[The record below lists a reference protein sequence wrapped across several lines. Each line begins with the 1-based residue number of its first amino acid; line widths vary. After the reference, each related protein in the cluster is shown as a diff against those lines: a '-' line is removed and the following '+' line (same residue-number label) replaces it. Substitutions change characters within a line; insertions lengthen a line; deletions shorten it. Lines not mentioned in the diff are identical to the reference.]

1 MKLNLALLFILSSL
15 MYMSCNDE
23 NDMNL
28 TELNQSIIDQLS
40 SDYDQL
46 QEEQISVSSDY
57 SFYAQYAMPTEK
69 YRHGIMG
76 DRIEAEQLVVVVDG
90 VFYDLILDDNYVYE
104 DIRPR
109 LYDVDGDGALEVITI
124 RSDVSLGAGIA
135 IYKVT
140 GDELVEYAHVEVIGH
155 INNWLNI
162 VTIDDLDDDG
172 VVEIVW
178 IQTPHIGG
186 ILKVAKMKAGTLEV
200 IDVLAGYSNHGI
212 GERNLCLSILTQQS
226 GEKVFYV
233 PSQDRDIIA
242 GFSYKNNEFQIIEEI
257 TQEVDFSIPLGA
269 QYNFINTIEKENN
282 CIDVN

>member
-28 TELNQSIIDQLS
+28 TELNQRVIDQLS
-40 SDYDQL
+40 NNYDQL
-46 QEEQISVSSDY
+46 PEEQISVSSDY
-57 SFYAQYAMPTEK
+57 SVYAQYAMPTEK

-162 VTIDDLDDDG
+162 VTIDDLNDDG

-212 GERNLCLSILTQQS
+212 GERNLCLSILTQQN

-233 PSQDRDIIA
+233 PSQDRDIIS

>member
-28 TELNQSIIDQLS
+28 TELNQRVIDQLS
-40 SDYDQL
+40 NNYDQL
-46 QEEQISVSSDY
+46 PEEQISVSSDY
-57 SFYAQYAMPTEK
+57 SVYAQYAMPTEK

-124 RSDVSLGAGIA
+124 RTDVSLGAGIA

-212 GERNLCLSILTQQS
+212 GERNLCLSILTQEN

>member
-28 TELNQSIIDQLS
+28 TELNQRVIDQLS
-40 SDYDQL
+40 NNYDQL
-46 QEEQISVSSDY
+46 PEEQISVSSDY
-57 SFYAQYAMPTEK
+57 SVYAQYAMPTEK

-140 GDELVEYAHVEVIGH
+140 GDQLVEYAHVEVIGH

-212 GERNLCLSILTQQS
+212 GERNLCLSILTQQN

-233 PSQDRDIIA
+233 PSQDRDIIS